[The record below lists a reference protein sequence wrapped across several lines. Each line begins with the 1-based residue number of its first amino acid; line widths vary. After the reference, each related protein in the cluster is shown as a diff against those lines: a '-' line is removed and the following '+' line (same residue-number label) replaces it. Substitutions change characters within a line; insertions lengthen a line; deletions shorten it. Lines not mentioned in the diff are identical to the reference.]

1 MSQKKEEKP
10 QEVEDTMANRIEAM
24 EKEVKIL
31 QGRLNNRDP
40 KISATL
46 KKENLE
52 LNKRISLLQKAL
64 WGLVSET
71 QLPKQDEDAKTQFEV
86 LRKTV
91 VDFCKKNNI
100 DQEIWKNLEY

>member
-1 MSQKKEEKP
+1 MNDKDK
-10 QEVEDTMANRIEAM
+10 QENQELSLVDRVDNL

-40 KISATL
+40 KISARL
-46 KKENLE
+46 KGENLG
-52 LNKRISLLQKAL
+52 LNKRISLLHKAL
-64 WGLVSET
+64 WGLISET
-71 QLPKQDEDAKTQFEV
+71 QLPKQDEDARTQFDV

-91 VDFCKKNNI
+91 VDYCKKNNI